1 MVFLN
6 TQLALATGVATIA
19 VGVAWY
25 LNPTASRRW
34 RRLRLHTRHL
44 AASRDPTP
52 HCAMPAVPTTVPP
65 GNAPVYAPN
74 DRGCTHILA
83 LPAEMLVLIL
93 ASKPLRAAF
102 YARHLGRDWVLEQLT
117 IGQALARAG
126 TCCKDFAICVAKA
139 ATIVA
144 GRNGWLSPVAGSTP
158 MLRLSKLED
167 DTKRVHSILC
177 DDDSWWSATTI
188 GYDREPP
195 GRAADRLPEF
205 VDTWSQGLRGQAT
218 EGVGCEQVGHE
229 CSCSPRSRTRR

>member
-1 MVFLN
+1 MVLLN

-25 LNPTASRRW
+25 LNPTVSRRW

-44 AASRDPTP
+44 LAASRDRPP
-52 HCAMPAVPTTVPP
+52 AHCAMPAVPTTVHP

-126 TCCKDFAICVAKA
+126 TCCKAFAICVREA

-144 GRNGWLSPVAGSTP
+144 GRNSWLLPVAGSTP

-167 DTKRVHSILC
+167 DTKRV
-177 DDDSWWSATTI
+177 
-188 GYDREPP
+188 DR
-195 GRAADRLPEF
+195 
-205 VDTWSQGLRGQAT
+205 
-218 EGVGCEQVGHE
+218 
-229 CSCSPRSRTRR
+229 